1 MADPLTRL
9 LVQQMGPREDAS
21 FIDYSCPRSE
31 FGRTSYMRVRS
42 VSGRISNVTQRHQI
56 LGTNRHPGLG
66 QPWMAIG
73 VLVALGCIAAPVPAQ
88 NCTASN
94 PQFAVSVLKTVLAS
108 CSSPAAFQAME
119 QKYGY
124 DVVLVQASVAG
135 NLAIPVLRQLA
146 SLPKKN
152 ECTSS
157 TFDAE
162 ARTAL
167 AKLGDESAYA
177 AIKRQWNHQLIG
189 PYPGNGERYPARI
202 DFIGDDWALQA
213 LVEFLVQ
220 HANDPRTRT
229 SLGPSDAPYDARSA
243 ILADIRG
250 IARRHVVP
258 DLPEADYSVS
268 GTAEW
273 KSWLGK
279 YKGQYLSK
287 PVFEGI
293 EDPYLQCLARRVE
306 WGHPDAILDI
316 ATFGG
321 TSAEQILKQFP
332 TPRAGE
338 VMGARELFPDVL
350 RNEDGHSDADSQ
362 IQGNIQAGLLRFGDQ
377 TAAGQVAT
385 ELNSF
390 VMWPGYFPLEAI
402 RKLRFAG
409 GKTAVGILVDGLGST
424 NRISQDAQER
434 FNTCLATV
442 VPPGQRSKEHQ
453 EAAEKQCI
461 TWFGW
466 ADRRNSLI
474 LTTLAEMVKDPPLP
488 AGAPPTAENFQ
499 KWKNWWAKNQ
509 DKTIFVI
516 PPRASYDWH

>member
-1 MADPLTRL
+1 MTK
-9 LVQQMGPREDAS
+9 
-21 FIDYSCPRSE
+21 
-31 FGRTSYMRVRS
+31 
-42 VSGRISNVTQRHQI
+42 RHQPLCFQAGN
-56 LGTNRHPGLG
+56 LGSG
-66 QPWMAIG
+66 QAWMRIG
-73 VLVALGCIAAPVPAQ
+73 VLVALGCIAAPAPAQ

-94 PQFAVSVLKTVLAS
+94 PQLAVGVLQAVLSS

-157 TFDAE
+157 SFDAA

-177 AIKRQWNHQLIG
+177 AIKRQWTHQRIG

-213 LVEFLVQ
+213 LVGFLVQ
-220 HANDPRTRT
+220 HANDPRIRT
-229 SLGPSDAPYDARSA
+229 PFGPTDAPYDARSA

-258 DLPEADYSVS
+258 DLPDADYSAS

-273 KSWLGK
+273 KAWLAK
-279 YKGQYLSK
+279 YKGQRLSK
-287 PVFEGI
+287 PVFEDI
-293 EDPYLQCLARRVE
+293 PDPYLQCLARRVE

-321 TSAEQILKQFP
+321 PSAEAILKQFP
-332 TPRAGE
+332 ASRAGE
-338 VMGARELFPDVL
+338 VMGARELFLDVL
-350 RNEDGHSDADSQ
+350 RNEDGRSEPDSE

-377 TAAGQVAT
+377 KTAGQVAT

-390 VMWPGYFPLEAI
+390 AMWPGYFPLEAI

-409 GKTAVGILVDGLGST
+409 GKTAVGILVDALGNSDRT
-424 NRISQDAQER
+424 SQDDQKR
-434 FNTCLATV
+434 FDACLASF
-442 VPPGQRSKEHQ
+442 GQASRLSKEQQ
-453 EAAEKQCI
+453 EGARKECAGRFSWAE
-461 TWFGW
+461 
-466 ADRRNSLI
+466 RRNSLI
-474 LTTLAEMVKDPPLP
+474 LSALATLVRDPPLT
-488 AGAPPTAENFQ
+488 ADAPPTAENFQ
-499 KWKNWWAKNQ
+499 TWKDWWAKNR
-509 DKTIFVI
+509 DKAVFVI
-516 PPRASYDWH
+516 PTRASYDWH

>member
-1 MADPLTRL
+1 VMK
-9 LVQQMGPREDAS
+9 
-21 FIDYSCPRSE
+21 
-31 FGRTSYMRVRS
+31 
-42 VSGRISNVTQRHQI
+42 RHQP
-56 LGTNRHPGLG
+56 LCAHACNPGFG
-66 QPWMAIG
+66 QAWMRIG
-73 VLVALGCIAAPVPAQ
+73 VLVALGCTAAPVSAQ

-94 PQFAVSVLKTVLAS
+94 PQLAVGVLQTVLAS

-146 SLPKKN
+146 SPPKKN

-157 TFDAE
+157 SLDAA

-167 AKLGDESAYA
+167 AKLGEESAYT
-177 AIKRQWNHQLIG
+177 AIKRQWTHQRIG
-189 PYPGNGERYPARI
+189 PYPGSGERYPARI

-220 HANDPRTRT
+220 HANDPRIRT
-229 SLGPSDAPYDARSA
+229 PFGPTDAPYDARSA

-258 DLPEADYSVS
+258 DLPDADYSVS

-273 KSWLGK
+273 KAWLGK
-279 YKGQYLSK
+279 YKGQHLSK

-321 TSAEQILKQFP
+321 ASAEAILKQFP
-332 TPRAGE
+332 APRAGE

-350 RNEDGHSDADSQ
+350 RNEDGRSDPDSQ

-377 TAAGQVAT
+377 KTAGQVAT

-390 VMWPGYFPLEAI
+390 AMWPGYFPLEAI

-409 GKTAVGILVDGLGST
+409 GKAAVAILIDGLGNS
-424 NRISQDAQER
+424 NRVSQDAQKS
-434 FNTCLATV
+434 FDACLARV
-442 VPPGQRSKEHQ
+442 IQVNQPSKEQ
-453 EAAEKQCI
+453 KEAAQKECAV
-461 TWFGW
+461 WFSW
-466 ADRRNSLI
+466 AERRTSLI
-474 LTTLAEMVKDPPLP
+474 LGALAGMVNDPPLW
-488 AGAPPTAENFQ
+488 ANAPPTAENSQ
-499 KWKNWWAKNQ
+499 KWKDWWATNR
-509 DKTIFVI
+509 DKAVFVI